1 MFGQGEA
8 PGCAN
13 EKLNSV
19 LRQRSNFEGRQWVWV
34 YDDKSTNS
42 GAGKHVLKAP
52 VDGTTRKSFP
62 LVSKLARC
70 WTGPY
75 YVLVVG
81 PGKAPDGDL
90 VVRNLLLLDMRHEDS
105 RHITARVSVHRCK
118 LCDSPHE
125 GERRSNF
132 LPWAMSGYVLNT
144 YSDMSPPLHLTADNV
159 NMEMDSYHATPGSLV
174 SHRFLQ
180 GFCGTVSA

>member
-1 MFGQGEA
+1 MGERQNKA
-8 PGCAN
+8 YALVRKYYFLIKAKHQVAN

-34 YDDKSTNS
+34 YDDKSTIS

-75 YVLVVG
+75 YVLIVG

-90 VVRNLLLLDMRHEDS
+90 VGRNLLLLDMRHEDS
-105 RHITARVSVHRCK
+105 RHINAGVTVDICK
-118 LCDSPHE
+118 ICYSPHE
-125 GERRSNF
+125 GERKSNF
-132 LPWAMSGYVLNT
+132 LPWARS
-144 YSDMSPPLHLTADNV
+144 
-159 NMEMDSYHATPGSLV
+159 
-174 SHRFLQ
+174 
-180 GFCGTVSA
+180 

>member
-1 MFGQGEA
+1 MRERQTKAYALVKKEDFLIKTKHQA
-8 PGCAN
+8 AN

-19 LRQRSNFEGRQWVWV
+19 LQQRSNFEGRQWVWV
-34 YDDKSTNS
+34 YDDKSTIS

-75 YVLVVG
+75 YVLIVG

-90 VVRNLLLLDMRHEDS
+90 VGRNLLLLDMRHEDS
-105 RHITARVSVHRCK
+105 RHINARVSAHRCK
-118 LCDSPHE
+118 ICYSPHE

-132 LPWAMSGYVLNT
+132 LPWAIS
-144 YSDMSPPLHLTADNV
+144 
-159 NMEMDSYHATPGSLV
+159 
-174 SHRFLQ
+174 
-180 GFCGTVSA
+180 